1 MHTRKEGLNTP
12 LNARENIMR
21 TIALSI
27 SIFALAACGNSGSD
41 AANAPQQVA
50 KGPCSDVEMI
60 LAAKQDNE
68 PFASLRGN
76 NQMMGDM
83 VLDDK
88 WVAKTNAFDG
98 ACEVNAMRGFFGEP
112 MDIHTFKCTLFEA
125 GNFDRKENEV
135 KARAAMAKVEA
146 TLSQCLGDD
155 WIVEET
161 TEKRDFDIYRKLK
174 YSPVIPVETGSDF
187 TVDALYAELS
197 FTPFMRGRG
206 GKSGWDV
213 IVQFQEQVDTS
224 PKD

>member
-1 MHTRKEGLNTP
+1 
-12 LNARENIMR
+12 MR

-27 SIFALAACGNSGSD
+27 SIFALAACGKSEPD
-41 AANAPQQVA
+41 ATNTPQQVA
-50 KGPCSDVEMI
+50 KGSCSDVEMV
-60 LAAKQDNE
+60 LAAKQDVE

-88 WVAKTNAFDG
+88 WVAKANAFDG

-125 GNFDRKENEV
+125 GNFDREENEV
-135 KARAAMAKVEA
+135 KARAAMTKIEA

-155 WIVEET
+155 WTVEET
-161 TEKRDFDIYRKLK
+161 TEKNDFDVYRKLK
-174 YSPVIPVETGSDF
+174 YSPVTPVETKSDF
-187 TVDALYAELS
+187 KVDALYAELS

-213 IVQFQEQVDTS
+213 ILQFQEQVDTS
-224 PKD
+224 TEG